1 MGRSTRWPASAAATL
16 IVLASL
22 AGQVC
27 ASVPRSRRAEARKAD
42 YFAVSREISDVDRS
56 AIERGHVLPGM
67 DAEQVWVVLGEPGWR
82 RRFVSRTGSVDIWI
96 YQGIRLHQDQ
106 MRATAHS
113 TFRIVFVD
121 GRVRLIEPL

>member
-1 MGRSTRWPASAAATL
+1 MGRSTRWPVYAAATL
-16 IVLASL
+16 IVLSSL
-22 AGQVC
+22 AGQAC

-42 YFAVSREISDVDRS
+42 YFAVSREIGDVYRA
-56 AIERGHVLPGM
+56 AIERGHVLLGM
-67 DAEQVWVVLGEPGWR
+67 DAEQVWVVLGDPVWR
-82 RRFVSRTGSVDIWI
+82 RHFISRAGSVDIWM

-113 TFRIVFVD
+113 TFRIVFID